1 MYTFSI
7 DEITEHDLHKILSI
21 YNSNPSFLK
30 SHIGTTYTSKDFIA
44 RELYKMK
51 KIGFKS
57 VVAKTPENNIIA
69 ISDFKTAEETY
80 LSLFM
85 LDANYKEKGF
95 GSRIYCQLE
104 NLFRSEGSTKVRI
117 DVVYDYQDN
126 SLGFWKKQGFIPHE
140 KILLEWNGFKSHA
153 IKMLKNI
160 S

>member
-1 MYTFSI
+1 MQTI
-7 DEITEHDLHKILSI
+7 KKRDLEAE
-21 YNSNPSFLK
+21 SN
-30 SHIGTTYTSKDFIA
+30 
-44 RELYKMK
+44 
-51 KIGFKS
+51 
-57 VVAKTPENNIIA
+57 
-69 ISDFKTAEETY
+69 
-80 LSLFM
+80 
-85 LDANYKEKGF
+85 
-95 GSRIYCQLE
+95 CQLE

>member
-1 MYTFSI
+1 
-7 DEITEHDLHKILSI
+7 
-21 YNSNPSFLK
+21 
-30 SHIGTTYTSKDFIA
+30 
-44 RELYKMK
+44 MK